1 MKREYKQIKNTK
13 EWAWESTV
21 ECWGEKDLQKKL
33 RRNTQGRAML
43 SRSVV
48 QLFCNARDCSPPGSS
63 VQGIFSQEYWSWLSF
78 PTPGDLPDPGI
89 EPASLA
95 SSSLAGRFFTIVLP
109 RKANMQCFFPTP
121 WRNSYYLTSSCIWYI
136 TDVLER
142 PDWGAT
148 WPFILSHSFEK

>member
-1 MKREYKQIKNTK
+1 
-13 EWAWESTV
+13 
-21 ECWGEKDLQKKL
+21 
-33 RRNTQGRAML
+33 ML

-95 SSSLAGRFFTIVLP
+95 SSSLAGRFFTTALP
-109 RKANMQCFFPTP
+109 GEVALISPIPNQF
-121 WRNSYYLTSSCIWYI
+121 
-136 TDVLER
+136 
-142 PDWGAT
+142 
-148 WPFILSHSFEK
+148 PFIVPHW